1 MPNFHLSLPL
11 VLASSSEIRQKMF
24 RDLGIPITVINPKF
38 DEEAARAKCRD
49 LPLQKQALELAKGK
63 AASINA
69 IHPGW
74 LVIGADQICEIDG
87 EILCKPGDKENAI
100 LQLARLSGKNH
111 HQHSAAVF
119 IHRGEVIW
127 EAVETATLTMR
138 DLSPEDMEA
147 YVKLDNPIHCCGA
160 YKYEEHG
167 KHLFS
172 DIKGRDDVILGM
184 PLLKLLNGLYDHG
197 FMSMT
202 KLAAA

>member
-1 MPNFHLSLPL
+1 MPNFHLSVPL

-38 DEEAARAKCRD
+38 DEESAREKYRD
-49 LPLQKQALELAKGK
+49 LPLQKQALALAKGK
-63 AASINA
+63 AASINS

-87 EILCKPGDKENAI
+87 EILCKPETQENAI
-100 LQLARLSGKNH
+100 LQLAKLSGKSH

-119 IHRGEVIW
+119 IYRGEVIW

-138 DLSPEDMEA
+138 EMSPEDMEA

-167 KHLFS
+167 RHLFA

-184 PLLKLLNGLYDHG
+184 PLLKLLNGLYNHG

-202 KLAAA
+202 KLAA